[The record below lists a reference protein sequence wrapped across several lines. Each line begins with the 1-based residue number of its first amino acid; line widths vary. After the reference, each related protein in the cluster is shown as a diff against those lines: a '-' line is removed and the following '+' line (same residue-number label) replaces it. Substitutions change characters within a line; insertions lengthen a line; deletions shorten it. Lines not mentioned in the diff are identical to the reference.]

1 MHRPEGVEVVA
12 DPPEH
17 EVRGASQVSE
27 REGAQERDSLVFL
40 DGSQE
45 LPLPLPTLLAR
56 RPTPLGVELEER
68 VIYVLGR
75 ELLPGGG
82 PKLRLRLC
90 YACISS
96 TLETS
101 NPKRLSSRRVRA
113 PGNQP

>member
-1 MHRPEGVEVVA
+1 LHRLEGVEFVA
-12 DPPEH
+12 YPPEH
-17 EVRGASQVSE
+17 EVRVASQARE
-27 REGAQERDSLVFL
+27 REGAQEHGPLVFL

-96 TLETS
+96 TLEKS
-101 NPKRLSSRRVRA
+101 NPERLSSRRVRA
-113 PGNQP
+113 PGSQP